1 MIKKDDIS
9 SLYALKGICAFLVVC
24 CHAPLFSG
32 FEKWLIPLSTS
43 AVPFFF
49 VITGYFLY
57 NEDTSI
63 LQTKIS
69 KTIKKLIP
77 IIVICNLVY
86 YLWVFPN
93 HGNTIKSWGQIVDLI
108 LYGDA
113 IMIPLWYLTALLW
126 GLTLWR
132 GIIALPIRESLLPR
146 IMLCLL
152 PLSLLPVLAISYSF
166 LTRWS
171 YNPFNVFG
179 YALPYIALGF
189 LIKRNEVRLKSIVHL
204 PLVVTSFLLLLGEFL
219 IISYTR
225 STLSDGPFIMTMP
238 FVGVIFTFLL
248 RHPNLGK
255 TSILTTVGQ
264 RYSGNIYYWHML
276 MLTVGRYGLR
286 FIGYEAYFDDVAV
299 LLSFSLSLILA
310 IIIIKIQDKLNLNVL
325 R

>member
-1 MIKKDDIS
+1 MEGKKEIS
-9 SLYALKGICAFLVVC
+9 SLYALKGVCAFLVVC

-57 NEDTSI
+57 NEDTAI
-63 LQTKIS
+63 LQKKIS
-69 KTIKKLIP
+69 NTIKKLIP
-77 IIVICNLVY
+77 IIIICNLVY
-86 YLWVFPN
+86 YMWVFPN
-93 HGNTIKSWGQIVDLI
+93 HGNTIKSWRQIVDLI
-108 LYGDA
+108 LYGNA

-132 GIIALPIRESLLPR
+132 GVIALPIRESVHRKL
-146 IMLCLL
+146 MLSML
-152 PLSLLPVLAISYSF
+152 PLGLLPVLAISYSF
-166 LTRWS
+166 LTGWS

-179 YALPYIALGF
+179 YALPYISLGF
-189 LIKRNEVRLKSIVHL
+189 LIKRYETKLTSTVHL
-204 PLVVTSFLLLLGEFL
+204 PLLIIAFVLLVAEFL
-219 IISYTR
+219 VISQTKGA
-225 STLSDGPFIMTMP
+225 LSDGPFIMTMP
-238 FVGVIFTFLL
+238 FVAITFVYLL

-255 TSILTTVGQ
+255 HSPITTVGK

-276 MLTVGRYGLR
+276 MLTVGRYALR

-299 LLSFSLSLILA
+299 LLSFGLSLILA
-310 IIIIKIQDKLNLNVL
+310 IVIIKVQDKLNLNIL